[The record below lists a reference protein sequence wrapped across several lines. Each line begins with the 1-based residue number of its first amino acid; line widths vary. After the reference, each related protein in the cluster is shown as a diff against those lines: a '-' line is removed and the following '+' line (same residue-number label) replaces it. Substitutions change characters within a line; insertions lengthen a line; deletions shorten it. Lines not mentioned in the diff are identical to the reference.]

1 MTIFVGVSTALL
13 VVPNGRRPYGSS
25 FTPNRE
31 QSTLQGKNMSKRKTG
46 LMYSAA
52 FANYKAGDGYLCLP
66 AGTTPWMSTTDYYDT
81 PERVT
86 ESYELLEKSGIL
98 SKLANITPCP
108 ATMEELTSFHSVE
121 YIEKLKRLSE
131 GEGGLVGE
139 FCLIGHGGLDVIA
152 QAVGGDLAALD
163 EVMARHVDNAFCLQ
177 RPPGAH
183 AERDSGFGFCVVN
196 NFNILIQRAREK
208 YGLKRIML
216 IDFDNHYKNGIE
228 QAWYDTDEVLY
239 AEVHQSG
246 AMAENSAAD
255 KNADHIGEGAGRG
268 YNVVI
273 PMPSGAGDAAY
284 IKAFEEIILP
294 VAEQY
299 KPELVVLVAGFA
311 SNIFDPLCRQQLT
324 ATGYGKLAKIV
335 RDIAERHADGRLVAV
350 LEGGKGNYMSFCI
363 LKVIEAMSG
372 EQTEV
377 PDLVEGLIVRN
388 FLTHDQNAVIEEV
401 KHILDP
407 YWKL

>member
-1 MTIFVGVSTALL
+1 
-13 VVPNGRRPYGSS
+13 
-25 FTPNRE
+25 
-31 QSTLQGKNMSKRKTG
+31 MSKRKTG

-52 FANYKAGDGYLCLP
+52 FANYKAGDGYLCIP
-66 AGTTPWMSTTDYYDT
+66 PEYSPWISTTDYYDT

-86 ESYELLEKSGIL
+86 EAYGLLEKSGL
-98 SKLANITPCP
+98 LGKLANIAPRP
-108 ATMEELTSFHSVE
+108 AALEELTGFHSAA

-139 FCLIGHGGLDVIA
+139 YCRIGHGGLDVIA

-163 EVMARHVDNAFCLQ
+163 EVMARRVDNAFCLQ

-183 AERDSGFGFCVVN
+183 AERESGFGFCVVN
-196 NFNILIQRAREK
+196 NFNILINRAREK

-228 QAWYDTDEVLY
+228 QAWYGTDEVLY

-255 KNADHIGEGAGRG
+255 KNADHIGEGAGQG

-284 IKAFEEIILP
+284 LKAFEEIIAP
-294 VAEQY
+294 IADQY
-299 KPELVVLVAGFA
+299 QPELVVLIAGFA

-324 ATGYGKLAKIV
+324 ATGYGKLTEMV
-335 RDIAERHADGRLVAV
+335 RGIAERHAHGRLMAV

-363 LKVIEAMSG
+363 LKVLEAMSD
-372 EQTEV
+372 EKTEV
-377 PDLVEGLIVRN
+377 PDPVEGLIVRN
-388 FLTHDQNAVIEEV
+388 FLTHDQNAAIAEV
-401 KHILDP
+401 KRILAP
-407 YWKL
+407 YWQL